1 MPTIPYETTPELEY
15 GTIAEVTAILRQRG
29 ETIGYRAVQKRITR
43 MSHYETFKLAMQ
55 VSRRLREE
63 RQERAAQFRS
73 LIEQAK
79 REGIA

>member
-1 MPTIPYETTPELEY
+1 MPTISFESTPELEH

-55 VSRRLREE
+55 VSRRRREE
-63 RQERAAQFRS
+63 RLDRAEKFRD
-73 LIEQAK
+73 LIEQA
-79 REGIA
+79 REAQA